1 MSPVTSDMSDMSD
14 LPPDHLSEL
23 AVQPAPPRPAAPPP
37 AEPVGNPRADAL
49 NLARRPFGNSRPVV
63 RISLL
68 LWLLG
73 LALLLGNVYLF
84 RSYLSDSA
92 DKRARIS
99 RGEEQI
105 AKEQQTLQRLQGR
118 LNGYDLVQLNDQ
130 IDFLNTQIDAR
141 TFSWSLLLDRIA
153 EVLPND
159 VRLTRLVPM
168 TGSKAGRKESQG
180 GRSTRGAKLR
190 EGEVGLTISGVTRS
204 DEALLRFVNNL
215 FAHPAFGDPNLTQE
229 QKADDGS
236 NLVKFE
242 LTAAYRPGGTP
253 RGAAVVVEGTP
264 GSTATPGTPA
274 PKGRGPRRTQPAAP
288 ARPARPAD
296 TTPAP
301 GGRP

>member
-1 MSPVTSDMSDMSD
+1 MSPETSDMAPPDDLSD
-14 LPPDHLSEL
+14 L
-23 AVQPAPPRPAAPPP
+23 AVHPAPPRPVAPLP
-37 AEPVGNPRADAL
+37 AEPVGNPRADSL

-63 RISLL
+63 RASVL

-92 DKRARIS
+92 DKRARIA
-99 RGEEQI
+99 RGEAQI
-105 AKEQQTLQRLQGR
+105 AKEQKDVQSLQGR

-153 EVLPND
+153 AVLPND

-168 TGSKAGRKESQG
+168 TGSKARREVQG
-180 GRSTRGAKLR
+180 GGRGASLGKLR
-190 EGEVGLTISGVTRS
+190 EGEVGLSISGVTRS
-204 DEALLRFVNNL
+204 DEALLQFVNHL
-215 FAHPAFGDPNLTQE
+215 FAPPFREPHWPQE
-229 QKADDGS
+229 QRADDGGT
-236 NLVKFE
+236 LVKFE
-242 LTAAYRPGGTP
+242 LTATYRPGGAP
-253 RGAAVVVEGTP
+253 RSAVVVVEGTP
-264 GSTATPGTPA
+264 GSAAATPA
-274 PKGRGPRRTQPAAP
+274 PGGKAPKRTRPAP
-288 ARPARPAD
+288 AGPASPGD

>member
-1 MSPVTSDMSDMSD
+1 MA
-14 LPPDHLSEL
+14 PDHLSEL
-23 AVQPAPPRPAAPPP
+23 PVNPAPPRPAVPPP
-37 AEPVGNPRADAL
+37 AEPVGNPRADSL

-63 RISLL
+63 RAAVL

-92 DKRARIS
+92 DKRARIA

-105 AKEQQTLQRLQGR
+105 AKEQKDIQSLQSR
-118 LNGYDLVQLNDQ
+118 LNGYDLVQLNDR

-153 EVLPND
+153 AVLPND

-168 TGSKAGRKESQG
+168 TGSKAKREVQGG
-180 GRSTRGAKLR
+180 GRSARLGKLR
-190 EGEVGLTISGVTRS
+190 EGEVGLSISGVTRS
-204 DEALLRFVNNL
+204 DEALLQFVNHL
-215 FAHPAFGDPNLTQE
+215 FAPPFKEPHWTQE
-229 QKADDGS
+229 QRADDGG

-242 LTAAYRPGGTP
+242 LTVTYRPGGTP
-253 RGAAVVVEGTP
+253 RSAVVVEGTP
-264 GSTATPGTPA
+264 GSAATPA
-274 PKGRGPRRTQPAAP
+274 PGSKAPKRTRPAP
-288 ARPARPAD
+288 AGSASPGD